1 MTAAV
6 ILTATAILSGQGQSS
21 PQAPNR
27 NATIF
32 RATTNFV
39 TTDVIVRDKDGKFI
53 PGLKASD
60 FTVYEDDVPQKL
72 VLFRPIIGG
81 RPDAINTLLPN
92 APSQPATEGLILPKA
107 RTATDTSGRIF
118 IIFVDERHFTALE
131 TPKVRALLRQIRDE
145 LIHENDLVGFVSTG
159 TSSIAVNP
167 QYDFGHRRFNEVIE
181 KVVGMAQKPD
191 DFINEAWFEGGEG
204 PVGLRQAM
212 SQAFMT
218 AYDLVQQLSSIVDRR
233 KSFIYVSN
241 GYTLDP
247 FTNARFKRIQ
257 ETYEEGQVAPPT
269 DSSNN
274 SSGDDT
280 NKPKQSE
287 LTPDDPMADPL
298 YRQRTMWKE
307 SELLSELAE
316 LTREAKR
323 ANVVFYP
330 MDARGLITGMDASM
344 QNKVDYQDMR
354 RFIDTQA
361 DSLKVLGEETGGFA
375 TVGTNNFKGA
385 LERIDAETSDS
396 YTIGYTSSNPD
407 PFKIRRTIRIE
418 VSRPGAT
425 LIYRPSY
432 TIPRPRR

>member
-1 MTAAV
+1 MTGAA
-6 ILTATAILSGQGQSS
+6 ILAATAILSGQGQSS
-21 PQAPNR
+21 PQTPNR
-27 NATIF
+27 NGTIF

-92 APSQPATEGLILPKA
+92 APAPAAEGLILPKP
-107 RTATDTSGRIF
+107 RPATDSSGRIF
-118 IIFVDERHFTALE
+118 IIFIDERHFTALD

-145 LIHENDLVGFVSTG
+145 LVHDNDLVGFVSTG
-159 TSSIAVNP
+159 TSSVAVNP

-181 KVVGMAQKPD
+181 KIVGMAQKPD
-191 DFINEAWFEGGEG
+191 DYINEAWFEGTEG

-212 SQAFMT
+212 SQAFIT
-218 AYDLVQQLSSIVDRR
+218 AYDMVQQLSAIVDRR

-257 ETYEEGQVAPPT
+257 ETYEEGEVPNADAG
-269 DSSNN
+269 DSSSGN
-274 SSGDDT
+274 SDT
-280 NKPKQSE
+280 PRQSE
-287 LTPDDPMADPL
+287 LTPDDPLADPF
-298 YRQRTMWKE
+298 YRQRTQWKE
-307 SELLSELAE
+307 SELLAELAE

-425 LIYRPSY
+425 LIYRPDY
-432 TIPRPRR
+432 TIPRPKR